1 MAFDCLVTSIK
12 EAPVVSN
19 FNSTGSLRGR
29 DEDALLTAVKTGQT
43 SSFDQLWQ
51 SHASRLFRTT
61 YRITRNH
68 GDAEDALQDALLNA
82 FLHIHSFD
90 GRSSFLTW
98 LQRIA
103 INSALMILRK
113 NRSAPRISLD
123 DTGDDDGQTRA
134 GALRGPA
141 SDPEAHCARR
151 EMEAIL
157 ANAIHQLRPHFRQV
171 LILHKL
177 EERPVKEAAQI
188 MGISVSA
195 AKARI
200 FRAKKT
206 LQESLSAKVLPR
218 LCS

>member
-1 MAFDCLVTSIK
+1 MAFDCLVTSIE
-12 EAPVVSN
+12 EAPVVN
-19 FNSTGSLRGR
+19 HFDSTDSLRGR

-51 SHASRLFRTT
+51 SHASKLFRIT

-68 GDAEDALQDALLNA
+68 EDAQDAVQDALVNA
-82 FLHIHSFD
+82 FVHIRSFD
-90 GRSSFLTW
+90 SRSSFMTW
-98 LQRIA
+98 LRRIA

-113 NRSAPRISLD
+113 NRSAPHISLD
-123 DTGDDDGQTRA
+123 DAGDGDGQTA
-134 GALRGPA
+134 VGALRDPA
-141 SDPEAHCARR
+141 PDPEAYCARR
-151 EMEAIL
+151 EQETTL
-157 ANAIHQLRPHFRQV
+157 ANAIRQLRPIFRQA
-171 LILHKL
+171 LILQKL
-177 EERPVKEAAQI
+177 EERTTKEVAQI
-188 MGISVSA
+188 MGISISA